1 LIVDGA
7 VIIVENSI
15 RRLGMATQGTKVLK
29 LEERLQVVYEAT
41 NEVIRPS
48 LFGVAIITL
57 VYIPIFSLTGIEGKM
72 FHPMAITVI
81 IALLSAM
88 VLSITF
94 IPAAVALFIT
104 GKVSEKNNP
113 IMRGAEWIYAPVL
126 EASLRFRWL
135 VIALALFT
143 VTGVGW
149 LASTMGSEFIPQLDE
164 GDVTVQALRPPGTSL
179 QQSYRYARHSRT
191 PLDGVS

>member
-1 LIVDGA
+1 
-7 VIIVENSI
+7 
-15 RRLGMATQGTKVLK
+15 
-29 LEERLQVVYEAT
+29 
-41 NEVIRPS
+41 
-48 LFGVAIITL
+48 
-57 VYIPIFSLTGIEGKM
+57 
-72 FHPMAITVI
+72 MAITVI

-143 VTGVGW
+143 VTGVWLG

-179 QQSYRYARHSRT
+179 HAIYRYARHSRT